1 MAMASRAL
9 GRARG
14 TGSRG
19 PRALT
24 AAGEAQIRPVE
35 SRRDLAAFIRLPW
48 KLYEGQEHWI
58 PPLISERR
66 KHLSRS
72 ENPFFEHA
80 QAEYFLAWR
89 GNRPVGR
96 ISAHIDRRLNEFQH
110 NSWGL
115 FGFFECENDP
125 ETAAGL
131 IDTAAEWLRGRGC
144 DRLVGP
150 LDFSTNH
157 ECGVLVSGH
166 DLDPQILE
174 NWHHPYYAALL
185 EQAGLQ
191 KAMDLLKWQILVAE
205 PERVLPVIYELAD
218 TLEEREGIRMR
229 NMRKRDFQGEV
240 RRFMEVY
247 NSAWER
253 NWGFVPLTDNEL
265 TAYARELKPILD
277 ESYAL
282 IAEKDDEV
290 VGAALTL
297 PDMNKILRRLNGRL
311 LPFGWARFLL
321 ERRKVDEL
329 RVFALGV
336 KREYRHTGT
345 AAAFYAEH
353 WRECLRRKIVR
364 VETGWILES
373 NEPMN
378 RAMQALGGDIVKR
391 YRIYERPF
399 PVGADDGAANGAGAS
414 ADDGLAPLS
423 GIA

>member
-1 MAMASRAL
+1 MAMASRQL
-9 GRARG
+9 GRARR
-14 TGSRG
+14 TSSRRL
-19 PRALT
+19 RA
-24 AAGEAQIRPVE
+24 AAGRGEAEVRLVE
-35 SRRDLAAFIRLPW
+35 SNADLNAFIKLPW
-48 KLYEGQEHWI
+48 RLYEGQEHWI

-66 KHLSRS
+66 KHLSRT

-89 GNRPVGR
+89 GDRPVGR

-125 ETAAGL
+125 DTATALLDTTAA
-131 IDTAAEWLRGRGC
+131 WLRERGC
-144 DRLVGP
+144 DRMVGP

-157 ECGVLVSGH
+157 ECGVLVAGH

-174 NWHHPYYAALL
+174 NWHHPYYAVLL

-191 KAMDLLKWQILVAE
+191 KAMDLYKWQILTAE
-205 PERVLPVIYELAD
+205 PERVMPVIYELAD

-229 NMRKRDFQGEV
+229 NMRKRDFQAEV

-282 IAEKDDEV
+282 IAEKGDVV

-297 PDMNKILRRLNGRL
+297 PDMNKVLRHLNGRL
-311 LPFGWARFLL
+311 LPFGWVRFLL
-321 ERRKVDEL
+321 ERRRINEL

-336 KREYRHTGT
+336 KHEYRHTGT

-353 WRECLRRKIVR
+353 WRECLRRQIVR
-364 VETGWILES
+364 VETGWILET

-391 YRIYERPF
+391 YRVYERPF
-399 PVGADDGAANGAGAS
+399 PVPTQDATVNGLGAS